1 MMIALFYCC
10 TLDLQNLF
18 ILRNKLSSLFLDQ
31 HSIPTSTHPLAT
43 TTLLFTPMSLTM
55 LIRL

>member
-1 MMIALFYCC
+1 MIALFYCC

-43 TTLLFTPMSLTM
+43 TTLLFTPMSLTI